1 MAATSAERIVYAS
14 KSRKWN
20 STQNNK
26 FPTEF
31 PSEHA
36 ENLEWIRKTEEQA
49 ARKRAEEELRAREEL
64 QRKGY
69 KTKGQDQRG
78 KQKKWDGMGKWIII
92 GIVAALIA
100 MRAWQRYKENTL

>member
-1 MAATSAERIVYAS
+1 MTATSAERIVFAS

-31 PSEHA
+31 ASEHT
-36 ENLEWIRKTEEQA
+36 ENLDWIRKTEEEA

-64 QRKGY
+64 QRKGN
-69 KTKGQDQRG
+69 KTKGLESSAN
-78 KQKKWDGMGKWIII
+78 QKKSDGRGKWIFI
-92 GIVAALIA
+92 GIVGVIIA
-100 MRAWQRYKENTL
+100 VRAWQRYKENTL